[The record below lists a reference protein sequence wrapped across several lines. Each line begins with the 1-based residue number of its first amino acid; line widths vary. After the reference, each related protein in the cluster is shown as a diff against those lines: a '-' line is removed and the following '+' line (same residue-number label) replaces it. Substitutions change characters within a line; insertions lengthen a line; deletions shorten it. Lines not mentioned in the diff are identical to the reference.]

1 LKSPRRRSRFGE
13 RRIFLRPSLVNSVES
28 SLASPSANLIH
39 PPLLAVAS
47 FFLSFSSKEKN
58 IARVRHET
66 RRRVSFRFENALARA
81 RTASGVFIRAR
92 FANRDSS
99 AIFGARATARVSLC
113 VYYERENA
121 IGKISHR
128 QSLRGCRPIK
138 STSTRSETRYDT
150 RASTAT
156 INRKHRRDDEKGA
169 SREFQ
174 STTRPSVLASDQS
187 HRPRNWLEAGSS
199 RAPSSRARTRARREA
214 EFARA
219 RCFHARA
226 RERFSPSPS
235 KRGTNDGGYQCG
247 IPCQWVNYFAS
258 DLVGARASLFFVSFC
273 LIGIAS
279 DETAFAGGN
288 DI

>member
-1 LKSPRRRSRFGE
+1 VRSPGRSNFTLHFYVSSMRVGACARVTKHRVEISAEAFKIRRTADLPTTLARKFGRVLSRFPFRELDSSASPRCRLLFPFFFFQREKYRSRSS
-13 RRIFLRPSLVNSVES
+13 RNS
-28 SLASPSANLIH
+28 
-39 PPLLAVAS
+39 
-47 FFLSFSSKEKN
+47 
-58 IARVRHET
+58 

-174 STTRPSVLASDQS
+174 STTRAVRVSERSKSPSAKLARSGLVARSIIPRADS
-187 HRPRNWLEAGSS
+187 RSPRSGIRPRALL
-199 RAPSSRARTRARREA
+199 SRARESASPPFPFKARN
-214 EFARA
+214 
-219 RCFHARA
+219 
-226 RERFSPSPS
+226 
-235 KRGTNDGGYQCG
+235 K
-247 IPCQWVNYFAS
+247 
-258 DLVGARASLFFVSFC
+258 
-273 LIGIAS
+273 
-279 DETAFAGGN
+279 
-288 DI
+288 